1 MILTC
6 PNCATR
12 YSTTAD
18 AIGDNGRTV
27 RCSSCNTTWFVS
39 TNPDILDLKQQEAEE
54 QHIIDTPTKQAIEE
68 VSSTDTDYNEYD
80 RFDAHAEPVTGAH
93 VQIRDMVDQ
102 RRRNRSLMGV
112 SFIWFLTIAALG
124 IAALFAF
131 SNRQSIVEKY
141 PGMATIYQAFGV
153 EVNAIGLQFDDPTI
167 RRLPI
172 DGVETLVING
182 HITNITN
189 EDRDIPMLELSI
201 VNKAEEVLASWVI
214 EPPQPSLQAEGRIE
228 YKSEYQNPPVDGE
241 RVLYRFVDEA
251 DWVDPVEA
259 TDDAPSEDTQ

>member
-12 YSTTAD
+12 YSTTAQ

-39 TNPDILDLKQQEAEE
+39 TNPDILDLKQQESEE
-54 QHIIDTPTKQAIEE
+54 QRIIDTPLEE
-68 VSSTDTDYNEYD
+68 VVEPEKDYAGYD
-80 RFDAHAEPVTGAH
+80 MSAEPVTGAH

-112 SFIWFLTIAALG
+112 SLIWFITIALLG
-124 IAALFAF
+124 LAALYAF
-131 SNRQSIVEKY
+131 TNRQSIVEKY
-141 PGMATIYQAFGV
+141 PGTATIYQAFGV
-153 EVNAIGLQFDDPTI
+153 DVNEIGLQFEDPTI

-182 HITNITN
+182 HIVNITN

-201 VNKAEEVLASWVI
+201 VNKADEVLASWVI

-241 RVLYRFVDEA
+241 RVLYRFVDEEE
-251 DWVDPVEA
+251 WVDPVEP
-259 TDDAPSEDTQ
+259 TEDAPETDGN